1 MLVTHLWLS
10 MNLVKTSLLSLV
22 ATFFKMLSGLV
33 INKAISVYI
42 GPAGLAVIGQ
52 FQNFSQVVLIAA
64 QGAINSGVVKY
75 TAEYGRESP
84 KIPYLFSTALRISLI
99 ASVSVGLLLILFS
112 SFFSSRI
119 LDSVDYNFI
128 FIIFGF
134 TIILFVLNGLLL
146 SIINGLKEIRSYIKI
161 NIIQSLYSLIFTSL
175 LIYFFSLKGALIA
188 LATNQSI
195 IFFITLVMIRKHNII
210 KWKNFTSTFDKQIS
224 KKLFAFSAM
233 AITSAI
239 MVPTSQFIIRDY
251 IATTQGMNQAG
262 YWQGVWYISTTY
274 LMIVT
279 TALSTYY
286 LPRLSEITCKQEL
299 KKEILQGYKI
309 LLPIVIAC
317 GLTIYILRDFIIH
330 LLFSESFLPMK
341 PLFTWQ
347 IIGDVLKIAAWLLVY
362 VMLAKKMTKEFIIC
376 EVLCSVSFVS
386 LSYLLISL
394 LGTIGTTYAYCIT
407 YIIYFLT
414 VYFFINKNLKT
425 SKIESS

>member
-1 MLVTHLWLS
+1 

-84 KIPYLFSTALRISLI
+84 KIPYLFSTALRISLV
-99 ASVSVGLLLILFS
+99 ASVSVGLLLVLFS

-195 IFFITLVMIRKHNII
+195 IFFITLLMIRKHEII
-210 KWKNFTSTFDKQIS
+210 KWKNFTSVFDKEIS

-251 IATTQGMNQAG
+251 IATTQGMDQAG

-274 LMIVT
+274 LLIVT

-286 LPRLSEITCKQEL
+286 LPRLSEITSKQEL

-317 GLTIYILRDFIIH
+317 GLTIYILRDFIIY
-330 LLFSESFLPMK
+330 LLFSDSFLPMK

-347 IIGDVLKIAAWLLVY
+347 IIGDAFKISSWILAY
-362 VMLAKKMTKEFIIC
+362 IMLAKSMTKLFILSEITFFLSLTILSC
-376 EVLCSVSFVS
+376 ILVS
-386 LSYLLISL
+386 YY
-394 LGTIGTTYAYCIT
+394 GTIGATYAYSISYLT
-407 YIIYFLT
+407 YLLFSIILIKKYT
-414 VYFFINKNLKT
+414 R
-425 SKIESS
+425 EC

>member
-1 MLVTHLWLS
+1 MT
-10 MNLVKTSLLSLV
+10 LVKTSLLSLI

-33 INKAISVYI
+33 INKVVSVYI

-52 FQNFSQVVLIAA
+52 FQNFSQLVLIAA
-64 QGAINSGVVKY
+64 QGAINNGIVKY
-75 TAEYGRESP
+75 TAEYGKENEKLPS
-84 KIPYLFSTALRISLI
+84 LFSTSLRISLFTSVIIGCII
-99 ASVSVGLLLILFS
+99 AVFS
-112 SFFSSRI
+112 NFFSLKI
-119 LDSVDYNFI
+119 LDNIQYQFI

-161 NIIQSLYSLIFTSL
+161 NIIQSVYSLIFTSL
-175 LIYFFSLKGALIA
+175 LIYFFGLKGALIA

-195 IFFITLVMIRKHNII
+195 IFFITLFMLRKHEVIT
-210 KWKNFTSTFDKQIS
+210 WKKFTSSFDKKIS
-224 KKLFAFSAM
+224 KNLFSYSAM

-251 IATTQGMNQAG
+251 IGTTQGLDQAG

-286 LPRLSEITCKQEL
+286 LPRLSEITSKQEL
-299 KKEILQGYKI
+299 KKEILHGYKI

-317 GLTIYILRDFIIH
+317 GFVIYLLRDFIIY
-330 LLFSESFLPMK
+330 LLFSDSFAPMK

-347 IIGDVLKIAAWLLVY
+347 IIGDVFKIASWLLTY
-362 VMLAKKMTKEFIIC
+362 VMLAKAMTRTFIIS
-376 EVLCSVSFVS
+376 EIFFSVTYVL
-386 LSYLLISL
+386 LSYFFIKFE
-394 LGTIGTTYAYCIT
+394 GTIGATYAYCLN
-407 YIIYFLT
+407 YFLYLIIFIF
-414 VYFFINKNLKT
+414 VMKKYFSEKLK
-425 SKIESS
+425 

>member
-1 MLVTHLWLS
+1 
-10 MNLVKTSLLSLV
+10 MNLVKTSLLSLI

-52 FQNFSQVVLIAA
+52 FQNFSQVILIAA

-84 KIPYLFSTALRISLI
+84 KIPYLFSTALRISLV

-112 SFFSSRI
+112 SFFSNRI
-119 LDSVDYNFI
+119 LDSINYNFV

-175 LIYFFSLKGALIA
+175 LIYVFSLKGALVA

-195 IFFITLVMIRKHNII
+195 IFFITILMIRKHEII
-210 KWKNFTSTFDKQIS
+210 KWKNFTSVFDKEIS

-251 IATTQGMNQAG
+251 IATTQGMEQAG

-274 LMIVT
+274 LLIVT

-286 LPRLSEITCKQEL
+286 LPRLSEITSKQEL

-309 LLPIVIAC
+309 LLPIVIAS

-330 LLFSESFLPMK
+330 LLFSDIFLPMK

-347 IIGDVLKIAAWLLVY
+347 IIGDIFKIASWLLGY
-362 VMLAKKMTKEFIIC
+362 IMLAKAMTKMFILSEIIFSIAC
-376 EVLCSVSFVS
+376 II
-386 LSYLLISL
+386 LSYCFITIY
-394 LGTIGTTYAYCIT
+394 GTIGATIAYCLT
-407 YIIYFLT
+407 YIVYLIAMVIIIYSSRNKI
-414 VYFFINKNLKT
+414 FIKNRY
-425 SKIESS
+425 E

>member
-84 KIPYLFSTALRISLI
+84 KIPYLFSTTLRISLI

-347 IIGDVLKIAAWLLVY
+347 IIGDAFKISSWILAY
-362 VMLAKKMTKEFIIC
+362 IMLAKSMTKIFILSEIAFFLSLTILSC
-376 EVLCSVSFVS
+376 IFVS
-386 LSYLLISL
+386 YY
-394 LGTIGTTYAYCIT
+394 GTIGATYAYSVSYLT
-407 YIIYFLT
+407 YLLFSIILIKKYT
-414 VYFFINKNLKT
+414 R
-425 SKIESS
+425 EC

>member
-1 MLVTHLWLS
+1 
-10 MNLVKTSLLSLV
+10 MNLVKTSLLSLI

-33 INKAISVYI
+33 INKAVSVYI

-84 KIPYLFSTALRISLI
+84 KIPYLFSTALRISLV
-99 ASVSVGLLLILFS
+99 ASISVGLLLILFS

-119 LDSVDYNFI
+119 LDSVNYNFI

-175 LIYFFSLKGALIA
+175 LIYFFSLKGALVA

-195 IFFITLVMIRKHNII
+195 IFFITLFMIRKHEII
-210 KWKNFTSTFDKQIS
+210 KWKSFTSVFDKEIS

-251 IATTQGMNQAG
+251 IATTQGMEQAG
-262 YWQGVWYISTTY
+262 YWQGIWYISTTY

-279 TALSTYY
+279 TALGTYY
-286 LPRLSEITCKQEL
+286 LPRLSEITDKQEL
-299 KKEILQGYKI
+299 RKEILQGYKI
-309 LLPIVIAC
+309 LLPIVITC
-317 GLTIYILRDFIIH
+317 GLLIYLLRDFIIH
-330 LLFSESFLPMK
+330 LLFSEDFTPMK

-347 IIGDVLKIAAWLLVY
+347 IIGDVFKIASWLLAY
-362 VMLAKKMTKEFIIC
+362 LMLARSMTKIFIIS
-376 EVLCSVSFVS
+376 E
-386 LSYLLISL
+386 LIFSSL
-394 LGTIGTTYAYCIT
+394 LMIFSYIFINYNGVIGATYAYCLN
-407 YIIYFLT
+407 YSIYLLFVILFLKKH
-414 VYFFINKNLKT
+414 IRD
-425 SKIESS
+425 